1 MQIRAYKSTKGT
13 LIFNKKVFNNP
24 NIEMI
29 IFEWKVIFNFLSFV
43 LFCIFQITL
52 TLVIK
57 KKTIIKQGD
66 IGQVLEIFLD
76 RKE

>member
-1 MQIRAYKSTKGT
+1 MQRRAYKSTKGT

-29 IFEWKVIFNFLSFV
+29 IFEWKVTFNFLSFV

>member
-1 MQIRAYKSTKGT
+1 MQRRAYKSTKGT

-29 IFEWKVIFNFLSFV
+29 IFEWKVTFNFLSFV

-57 KKTIIKQGD
+57 KKNYN
-66 IGQVLEIFLD
+66 
-76 RKE
+76 